1 MRSKA
6 KHLST
11 VRLLGIIIGGV
22 TLLMIPPLITSIV
35 LAEVSMI
42 MAFVIPLIIGIV
54 LALSAVLF
62 IRKDSHGI
70 RPREGI
76 LLVFLTWI
84 FSSLIGSIP
93 YYLSPSGINLID
105 AIFESSCSFSTTGA
119 TTFSDVESMP
129 RSLILWR
136 SIGHWAGGMGII
148 LLTVAL
154 MPLLGVGGLQLI
166 KAEVPD
172 PEKEKITP
180 RITTAAKILWGVY
193 CVFTIVLILLYR
205 IGGMGWFDAVC
216 DGFTIIST
224 SGVCTKNTGLG
235 YYNSAFIDWVTVIF
249 MLLGALNFNLYYRI
263 FQRKIRDVLNNTECR
278 VYFFIFIIAALVIS
292 FTLIPQYGSFGKAL
306 RYGSF
311 QTASILST
319 AGNARADYTTWPSLA
334 QAVLFLLMF
343 IGGCSGSTAGGIK
356 VIRWSVLFKQTINE
370 FRRILYPQGVFSIQL
385 NKKVGRKDVVYGVAG
400 FIFLY
405 LIIVA
410 ITTLATAASGFDL
423 FSSFSTALCVTGNIG
438 TGFGIISPHNNY
450 SIFQPHLK
458 ILYSLVMI
466 AGRLELWTVI
476 VLFTPGYWKSL

>member
-1 MRSKA
+1 MRSKN
-6 KHLST
+6 KHLTS

-22 TLLMIPPLITSIV
+22 TLFMIPSLVTSII

-42 MAFVIPLIIGIV
+42 RAFVIPIITGIV
-54 LALSAVLF
+54 LTLSAVLF
-62 IRKDSHGI
+62 IRKDVHGI

-93 YYLSPSGINLID
+93 YYLSQSGINIID

-119 TTFSDVESMP
+119 TTLSDVESLP
-129 RSLILWR
+129 RSLLLWR
-136 SIGHWAGGMGII
+136 STGHWAGGMGII

-154 MPLLGVGGLQLI
+154 LPLLGVGGVQLI

-172 PEKEKITP
+172 PEKEKLTP
-180 RITTAAKILWGVY
+180 RITTAAKILWGAY
-193 CVFTIVLILLYR
+193 CVFTLILVLLYR
-205 IGGMGWFDAVC
+205 IGGMDWFDAVC
-216 DGFTIIST
+216 HSFTVMST
-224 SGVCTKNTGLG
+224 GGVCTKNTGFG

-249 MLLGALNFNLYYRI
+249 MLLGAFNFNMYYRI
-263 FQRKIRDVLNNTECR
+263 FQKKIRDVFQNTECR
-278 VYFFIFIIAALVIS
+278 VYLSIFIIAALVIS
-292 FTLIPQYGSFGKAL
+292 LNLIPQYGSFGDAL

-311 QTASILST
+311 QTASILTS
-319 AGNARADYTTWPSLA
+319 AGNARVDYSTWSSFA
-334 QAVLFLLMF
+334 QAILFLLMF

-400 FIFLY
+400 YIFLY
-405 LIIVA
+405 FIIIA

-423 FSSFSTALCVTGNIG
+423 FSSFSTAVSVMGNIG
-438 TGFGIISPHNNY
+438 TGFGIIGPHNNY
-450 SIFQPHLK
+450 SVFQPHLK
-458 ILYSLVMI
+458 LLYSLVMI

>member
-1 MRSKA
+1 
-6 KHLST
+6 
-11 VRLLGIIIGGV
+11 
-22 TLLMIPPLITSIV
+22 MIPPLITAIV

-42 MAFVIPLIIGIV
+42 MAFVIPLITGIV
-54 LALSAVLF
+54 FALSAVLF

-76 LLVFLTWI
+76 FLVFLTWI

-105 AIFESSCSFSTTGA
+105 AIFESSCSFSTTGM
-119 TTFSDVESMP
+119 TTFPDVESLP

-172 PEKEKITP
+172 PEKEKLTP

-193 CVFTIVLILLYR
+193 CAFTIVLTLLYR
-205 IGGMGWFDAVC
+205 IGGMDWFDAVC
-216 DGFTIIST
+216 HSFTIMST
-224 SGVCTKNTGLG
+224 GGVSTKNSGFG

-249 MLLGALNFNLYYRI
+249 LLLGALNFNLYYRI
-263 FQRKIRDVLNNTECR
+263 FQKKIRDVFNNTECR
-278 VYFFIFIIAALVIS
+278 VYFSIFIIAALVITLS
-292 FTLIPQYGSFGKAL
+292 LIPLYGSFGNAL

-311 QTASILST
+311 QTASMLTT
-319 AGNARADYTTWPSLA
+319 AGNARVDYSTWPSLA
-334 QAVLFLLMF
+334 QTVLFLLMF

-405 LIIVA
+405 FIIIA
-410 ITTLATAASGFDL
+410 ITTIATAASGFDL
-423 FSSFSTALCVTGNIG
+423 FSSFSAALCVTGNIG
-438 TGFGIISPHNNY
+438 TGFGIIGPHNNY
-450 SIFQPHLK
+450 SAFQPHLK

>member
-1 MRSKA
+1 MRLKT
-6 KHLST
+6 KHLTS

-22 TLLMIPPLITSIV
+22 TLFMIPSLVTSII

-42 MAFVIPLIIGIV
+42 RAFVIPIITGIV
-54 LALSAVLF
+54 LTLSAVLF
-62 IRKDSHGI
+62 IRKDTHGI

-93 YYLSPSGINLID
+93 YYLSSSGINIID

-119 TTFSDVESMP
+119 TTFSDVESLP
-129 RSLILWR
+129 RSLLLWR
-136 SIGHWAGGMGII
+136 STGHWAGGMGII

-172 PEKEKITP
+172 PEKEKLTP
-180 RITTAAKILWGVY
+180 RITTAAKILWGAY
-193 CVFTIVLILLYR
+193 CVFTLILALLYR
-205 IGGMGWFDAVC
+205 IGGMEWFDAVC
-216 DGFTIIST
+216 HSFTVMST
-224 SGVCTKNTGLG
+224 GGVCTKNTGFG

-249 MLLGALNFNLYYRI
+249 MLLGAFNFNMYYRI
-263 FQRKIRDVLNNTECR
+263 FQKKFRDVFQNTESR
-278 VYFFIFIIAALVIS
+278 VYLSIFIIAALVIS
-292 FTLIPQYGSFGKAL
+292 LNLIPQYGSFGDAL

-311 QTASILST
+311 QTASILTS
-319 AGNARADYTTWPSLA
+319 AGNARVDYSAWPSLS

-356 VIRWSVLFKQTINE
+356 VVRWSVLFKQTINE
-370 FRRILYPQGVFSIQL
+370 LRRILYPQGVFSIQL
-385 NKKVGRKDVVYGVAG
+385 NRKVGRKDVVYGVAG
-400 FIFLY
+400 YIFLY
-405 LIIVA
+405 FIIIA

-423 FSSFSTALCVTGNIG
+423 SSSFSTALSVTGNIG
-438 TGFGIISPHNNY
+438 TGFGIIGPFNNY
-450 SIFQPHLK
+450 SVFQPHLK
-458 ILYSLVMI
+458 LLYSLVMI